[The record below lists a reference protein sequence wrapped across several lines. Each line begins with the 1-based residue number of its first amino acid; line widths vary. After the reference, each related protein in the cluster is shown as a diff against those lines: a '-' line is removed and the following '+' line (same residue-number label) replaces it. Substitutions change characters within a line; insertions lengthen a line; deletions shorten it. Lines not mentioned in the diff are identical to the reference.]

1 MKIKIN
7 GTVVD
12 SENIDQK
19 QLPLFVLMKLQ
30 EMSEFMHNEK
40 KVNRKIMTGM
50 GILALAIVSLHG
62 AEVLN
67 LIAKIF

>member
-7 GTVVD
+7 GTVID

-30 EMSEFMHNEK
+30 EMSEFMHTEK
-40 KVNRKIMTGM
+40 KINRTIITGM
-50 GILALAIVSLHG
+50 GILALLIVVFHG
-62 AEVLN
+62 PEVLN
-67 LIAKIF
+67 VIAKIF